1 MPTVALLLPTA
12 TYRAADFLAAAREL
26 DVDVVVVS
34 ERRQALAGSMGDRAL
49 VAKFDRPDAAA
60 TELVSLAGRSPL
72 DAVVAVDDQGV
83 LVAALASE
91 RLGLRG
97 NPADAVAVT
106 RDKGRFRRAL
116 AAAGVPQPDFR
127 EVGPDDDAGKAATDV
142 GLPCVV
148 KPVALSGSRGVI
160 RVDEASDAGEAASR
174 VRAIL
179 DTAGEACDGTLLVE
193 RFVAGREIA
202 VEGLLRGGILE
213 VLAIFDKP
221 DPLDG
226 PYFAETIYVTP
237 SRLPAALLDD
247 AVRAVAAACAACGL
261 VEGPVHAEL
270 RIDDGGLPWMLEVAA
285 RSIGGH
291 CSRALRF
298 ATNTTLEELILR
310 HALGLPVD
318 TLLERETTAAGVLM
332 LPVENAGTL
341 TAVQG
346 VEEAKA
352 VQHISDVEISIPPG
366 RHVAPLPEG
375 DRYLGFV
382 LAKAPTPELVEAA
395 LREAW
400 RHVKVEV
407 A

>member
-1 MPTVALLLPTA
+1 
-12 TYRAADFLAAAREL
+12 
-26 DVDVVVVS
+26 
-34 ERRQALAGSMGDRAL
+34 
-49 VAKFDRPDAAA
+49 
-60 TELVSLAGRSPL
+60 
-72 DAVVAVDDQGV
+72 
-83 LVAALASE
+83 
-91 RLGLRG
+91 
-97 NPADAVAVT
+97 
-106 RDKGRFRRAL
+106 
-116 AAAGVPQPDFR
+116 
-127 EVGPDDDAGKAATDV
+127 
-142 GLPCVV
+142 V

-160 RVDEASDAGEAASR
+160 RVDNAPDAREAASR

-179 DTAGEACDGTLLVE
+179 DRAGEACDGILLVE

-202 VEGLLRGGILE
+202 VEGLLRAGSLE
-213 VLAIFDKP
+213 VLAVFDKP

-237 SRLPAALLDD
+237 SRLPASVLDD
-247 AVRAVAAACAACGL
+247 AVGVVAAACAACGL

-270 RIDDGGLPWMLEVAA
+270 RIDDSGLAWALEVAA

-318 TLLERETTAAGVLM
+318 ALLRRETAAAGVLM
-332 LPVENAGTL
+332 LPVENAGIL
-341 TAVQG
+341 IGVHG

-352 VQHISDVEISIPPG
+352 VTNITDVEISIPPG
-366 RHVAPLPEG
+366 REMAPLPEG

-382 LAKAPTPELVEAA
+382 LAKAPTPEEVEAA

-400 RHVKVEV
+400 GHVKVEL

>member
-12 TYRAADFLAAAREL
+12 TYRAADFLAAARAL

-49 VAKFDRPDAAA
+49 VANFDRPDDAAA
-60 TELVSLAGRSPL
+60 ELVELAARSPL

-83 LVAALASE
+83 IVAAQASE

-97 NPADAVAVT
+97 NPADAVAAT
-106 RDKGRFRRAL
+106 RDKARFRRAL
-116 AAAGVPQPDFR
+116 AAAAVRQPDFR
-127 EVGPDDDAGKAATDV
+127 EVGPHDDAGRAATDV

-160 RVDEASDAGEAASR
+160 RVDRASGAGEAASR

-179 DTAGEACDGTLLVE
+179 ESAGEACDGTLLVE

-202 VEGLLRGGILE
+202 VEGLLGGGTLE
-213 VLAIFDKP
+213 VLAVFDKP

-237 SRLPAALLDD
+237 SRLPAAALDD

-270 RIDDGGLPWMLEVAA
+270 RIDDGGIPWMLEVAA

-318 TLLERETTAAGVLM
+318 TLLQRESAAAGVLM
-332 LPVENAGTL
+332 LPVEQAGTL
-341 TAVQG
+341 TGVQG

-352 VQHISDVEISIPPG
+352 VQHITDVEISIPPG
-366 RHVAPLPEG
+366 RRIEPLPEG
-375 DRYLGFV
+375 DRYFGFV

-395 LREAW
+395 LREACA
-400 RHVKVEV
+400 RVKIEV
-407 A
+407 S

>member
-1 MPTVALLLPTA
+1 VPTVALLLPTA
-12 TYRAADFLAAAREL
+12 TYRAPDFLAAAREL

-49 VAKFDRPDAAA
+49 VANFDRPDAAA
-60 TELVSLAGRSPL
+60 AELVELAGRSPL

-83 LVAALASE
+83 TVAALASE

-97 NPADAVAVT
+97 NPAGAVAAT
-106 RDKGRFRRAL
+106 RDKARFRRAL
-116 AAAGVPQPDFR
+116 AAAGVRQPDFR
-127 EVGPDDDAGKAATDV
+127 EVGPDDDPGGAATDV

-160 RVDEASDAGEAASR
+160 RVDNASDAREAASR

-179 DTAGEACDGTLLVE
+179 DRAGEACDGTLLVE

-202 VEGLLRGGILE
+202 VEGLLRAGSLE
-213 VLAIFDKP
+213 VLAVFDKP

-237 SRLPAALLDD
+237 SRLPASVLDD
-247 AVRAVAAACAACGL
+247 AVGAVAAACAACGL

-270 RIDDGGLPWMLEVAA
+270 RVDGGGLAWTLEVAA

-298 ATNTTLEELILR
+298 ATDTTLEELILR

-318 TLLERETTAAGVLM
+318 ALLQRETAAAGVLM
-332 LPVENAGTL
+332 LPVEHAGTL
-341 TAVQG
+341 TGVHG

-352 VQHISDVEISIPPG
+352 VTNITDVEISIPPG
-366 RHVAPLPEG
+366 REMAPLPEG

-382 LAKAPTPELVEAA
+382 LAKAPTPEEVEAA

-400 RHVKVEV
+400 GHVKVEL

>member
-1 MPTVALLLPTA
+1 VPTVALLLPTA

-49 VAKFDRPDAAA
+49 VANFDRPDAAA
-60 TELVSLAGRSPL
+60 ADLVALADRSPL

-83 LVAALASE
+83 IVAALASE

-97 NPADAVAVT
+97 NPADAVAAT
-106 RDKGRFRRAL
+106 RDKARFRRAL
-116 AAAGVPQPDFR
+116 AAAGVRQPDFH
-127 EVGPDDDAGKAATDV
+127 EVGPDDDAGDAATGV

-160 RVDEASDAGEAASR
+160 RVDRASDAGEAASR

-179 DTAGEACDGTLLVE
+179 ESAGEACDGTLLVE

-202 VEGLLRGGILE
+202 VEGLLRGGTLE
-213 VLAIFDKP
+213 VLAVFDKP

-237 SRLPAALLDD
+237 SRVPPAVLDA
-247 AVRAVAAACAACGL
+247 AVRAVAAACTACGL

-298 ATNTTLEELILR
+298 ATDTTLEELILR

-318 TLLERETTAAGVLM
+318 TLLQRETAAAGVLM
-332 LPVENAGTL
+332 LPVETAGTL
-341 TAVQG
+341 AGVHG

-352 VQHISDVEISIPPG
+352 VEGITDVEISIPPG
-366 RHVAPLPEG
+366 RDVQPLPEG

-382 LAKAPTPELVEAA
+382 LAKAPTPQLVEAA

-400 RHVKVEV
+400 AHVKIEV
-407 A
+407 S

>member
-1 MPTVALLLPTA
+1 
-12 TYRAADFLAAAREL
+12 
-26 DVDVVVVS
+26 
-34 ERRQALAGSMGDRAL
+34 MGDRAV
-49 VAKFDRPDAAA
+49 VASFDRPDDAAA
-60 TELVSLAGRSPL
+60 ELVELAERSPL

-83 LVAALASE
+83 IVAALASE

-97 NPADAVAVT
+97 NPADAVGIT
-106 RDKGRFRRAL
+106 RDKARFRRAL
-116 AAAGVPQPDFR
+116 AAAGVRQPDFR
-127 EVGPDDDAGKAATDV
+127 EVGAEDDAGQAALDV

-160 RVDEASDAGEAASR
+160 RSDNASDAVAAATR

-179 DTAGEACDGTLLVE
+179 DTAGGACEGILLVE

-202 VEGLLRGGILE
+202 VEGLLRGGTLE

-226 PYFAETIYVTP
+226 PFFAETIYVTP
-237 SRLPAALLDD
+237 SRLPRVELDD
-247 AVRAVAAACAACGL
+247 AVRAVATACTASGL

-270 RIDDGGLPWMLEVAA
+270 RIDHDGLPWMLEVAA

-298 ATNTTLEELILR
+298 ATDTTLEELILR

-318 TLLERETTAAGVLM
+318 ALLQRETAAAGVLM
-332 LPVENAGTL
+332 LPVEEAGTL
-341 TAVQG
+341 TEVHG
-346 VEEAKA
+346 VEDARTIEG
-352 VQHISDVEISIPPG
+352 ITDVEISIVPG
-366 RHVAPLPEG
+366 RRVEPLPEG

-382 LAKAPTPELVEAA
+382 LAKAPTPALVETA
-395 LREAW
+395 LRKAW
-400 RHVKVEV
+400 RHVRVEV